1 MVIGC
6 CFNVEGE
13 MKRGRKCG
21 IYLLGVLIMKLK
33 SKVSFMGLFC
43 SLIAVGISL
52 MISLPTAQ
60 TLVEDSVSNNM
71 LNLAKAYGK
80 MVEYRISQNGNSM
93 LLQEELVELFQDVK
107 VDGVETCYPY
117 FVSSSN
123 KILYHPDES
132 LYGTDNSNEVAKE
145 LVNEVNSGLNPDIE
159 PKVIEYTDN
168 GKEMLAGYYVLD
180 SIGSIVMIIAERDDA
195 VSMASTLA
203 QKNMVGAVIAML
215 VALITSFI
223 FANVIVKPI
232 KRITTVIQRCSALDL
247 RNQDLLR
254 SGLKRKDEIGDISRA
269 MEKLQS
275 TLSQVVEKLSG
286 VAGNLATDADK
297 LSNMVSTLEN
307 HSENNNKTASALS
320 DLMKINQKSVEHIDE
335 SVGGINENVGTIN
348 GQTRHGVEVVSNVI
362 RDAEKMKDNTE
373 EASSKTKEMY
383 QILKSETAEIMERS
397 KELDKINQLTGGI
410 VEIAEQ
416 TSLLSLNASIE
427 AAHAGEQGK
436 GFAVVAEEINSLAE
450 QSNVMAE
457 SIMTTTERVREVTSA
472 TLECLEKTVD
482 FLEKTVLGD
491 YNDFITIC
499 KIYVDNSKEIEINMQ
514 KISESVELLRVM
526 TEDIK
531 GSVDQISG
539 SISEST
545 SGISGMEEQ
554 AQHLLEM
561 VSNVYEMSDQT
572 KDYSDE
578 LQTVMGQFTI

>member
-1 MVIGC
+1 
-6 CFNVEGE
+6 
-13 MKRGRKCG
+13 
-21 IYLLGVLIMKLK
+21 MKLK
-33 SKVSFMGLFC
+33 AKVLSMGLFC
-43 SLIAVGISL
+43 SLIALLISL
-52 MISLPTAQ
+52 MISLPTAK

-80 MVEYRISQNGNSM
+80 MVEYRISKNGNSM
-93 LLQEELVELFQDVK
+93 LLQEELIELFQDVK
-107 VDGVETCYPY
+107 VDGVDTCYPY

-123 KILYHPDES
+123 KVLYHPDES
-132 LYGTDNSNEVAKE
+132 LYGTDNTNEEAKE

-159 PKVIEYTDN
+159 PKVVEYTDN

-195 VSMASTLA
+195 VSMASALA
-203 QKNMVGAVIAML
+203 RKNMVGAVIAML
-215 VALITSFI
+215 VALITSLI
-223 FANVIVKPI
+223 FASVIVKPI
-232 KRITTVIQRCSALDL
+232 KRVTTVIQRCSALDL

-275 TLSQVVEKLSG
+275 TLAQVVEKLSG
-286 VAGNLATDADK
+286 VAGDLSTDADK

-307 HSENNNKTASALS
+307 HSESNNKTASALS

-335 SVGGINENVGTIN
+335 SVGGINRNVGAIN

-362 RDAEKMKDNTE
+362 RDAENMKNNTE

-397 KELDKINQLTGGI
+397 KEIDKINHLTGGI

-450 QSNVMAE
+450 QSNKMAE
-457 SIMTTTERVREVTSA
+457 SIMITTERVREVTSA
-472 TLECLEKTVD
+472 TLECLEKTMD

-491 YNDFITIC
+491 YNEFIAIC
-499 KIYVDNSKEIEINMQ
+499 GVYVNNSKEIEINMQ
-514 KISESVELLRVM
+514 KISESVDLLHVM
-526 TEDIK
+526 TKDIK
-531 GSVDQISG
+531 GSVDEISG

-554 AQHLLEM
+554 AKHLLEM

-572 KDYSDE
+572 KEYSDE
-578 LQTVMGQFTI
+578 LQTVMGQFTV